1 MAEAR
6 ARTRIMQQG
15 SASSGATPLHSALHP
30 RIRPAEEAPFRPG
43 ALAAALR
50 QPHQN
55 HYHYNF
61 APRPSA
67 TGPAYGSAS
76 ADAVSAEWERQ
87 QQRRRLLDGGGDP
100 NEDDVTAVV
109 GNWAKAW
116 AIARWVMLVLVIGL
130 VIVGV
135 TMLAQVFDRVGK
147 VMEMMSS
154 SDATSALQDALAHAH
169 ATTANIETA
178 SQNVAAIT
186 GTARASLEATAP
198 VLLRAANETG
208 DAVHALS
215 SFSAHPSISIAAG

>member
-1 MAEAR
+1 
-6 ARTRIMQQG
+6 MQP
-15 SASSGATPLHSALHP
+15 PLLHP

-50 QPHQN
+50 QPHQS

-61 APRPSA
+61 APRQIA
-67 TGPAYGSAS
+67 TAAPPEC
-76 ADAVSAEWERQ
+76 DAE
-87 QQRRRLLDGGGDP
+87 QRRQLLRAAA
-100 NEDDVTAVV
+100 EDDDGVAAPN
-109 GNWAKAW
+109 GSWAKAW

-154 SDATSALQDALAHAH
+154 SEASGVLQDALAHAH
-169 ATTANIETA
+169 ETTANIETA
-178 SQNVAAIT
+178 SRNVALMTA
-186 GTARASLEATAP
+186 TARASLDATTP

>member
-1 MAEAR
+1 
-6 ARTRIMQQG
+6 MQQG
-15 SASSGATPLHSALHP
+15 SASSGAAPLHSALHP

-76 ADAVSAEWERQ
+76 SDAVAAEWE

-100 NEDDVTAVV
+100 NEDDATAGD

-154 SDATSALQDALAHAH
+154 SEATGALQDALAHAH
-169 ATTANIETA
+169 ATTANIENGFA
-178 SQNVAAIT
+178 ERGGDDGDGAREPGGDGAGAAAR
-186 GTARASLEATAP
+186 GQRDGRRGARAEQLLGAP
-198 VLLRAANETG
+198 VDLDRGGVAFGVGLYYM
-208 DAVHALS
+208 
-215 SFSAHPSISIAAG
+215 